1 MKTTFKV
8 SYYLRSNYENKE
20 GKSSEML
27 RMYLGGEMAN
37 LGSTKN
43 FVDKTKWS
51 NKANRMIG
59 RTAEALSINASID
72 ALTTTLMQIYRKY
85 ETN

>member
-20 GKSSEML
+20 GKSLVML

-37 LGSTKN
+37 LGSTKI
-43 FVDKTKWS
+43 FVNKSRWS

-59 RTAEALSINASID
+59 RSIGNTRP
-72 ALTTTLMQIYRKY
+72 LRNFL
-85 ETN
+85 